1 MDLWLILFIFDGILF
16 VIIAGTVLYLGVFA
30 VAALFHSKPVIPK
43 AKKLNRFVI
52 LIPAYKQD
60 NVIEQTVLS
69 ALSQAYPQRMFDV
82 TVISDHQDE
91 LTNMRLAQYPI
102 TLLIPNF
109 EESAKAKSLQYAIL
123 NLPEFKI
130 YDAVIILDGDN
141 IIDQD
146 FLEQVN
152 DAYEIAATKAIQTHR
167 ISKNRDTAAARMDA
181 IFEESTKAKSLQYA
195 ILNLPEFKIY
205 DAVIILDG
213 DNIIDQ
219 DFLDQVNNAF
229 EIAATKAIQT
239 HRISKNRDTAAARM
253 DAIFEEINNAIF
265 RRGHISF
272 GLSAALAGSGTVFDF
287 NWYKTN
293 VMRARTSGEDK
304 ELEAL
309 LMRQDIFVDYF
320 DDIYVY
326 GEKKRTTTTLN
337 EQRGRWAMQQ
347 FSNLFRNIRF
357 LPGAIFRKQYN
368 LADKLIQWMLVP
380 RTNMIGIIMIMSIV
394 LPFIYLTMAI
404 KWWILGALALFIF
417 AIATPDY
424 LVDEMWDKTFLRS
437 PFVSLWKMFSF
448 KIHKKS

>member
-1 MDLWLILFIFDGILF
+1 MDFWLILFIFDWILF
-16 VIIAGTVLYLGVFA
+16 VIIAGTVLYMGIFA
-30 VAALFHSKPVIPK
+30 VAALFHSKPDIPK

-69 ALSQAYPQRMFDV
+69 VLSQAYPQRMFDI

-102 TLLIPNF
+102 TLLTPDF
-109 EESAKAKSLQYAIL
+109 EESTKAKSLQYAIL

-181 IFEESTKAKSLQYA
+181 IFEE
-195 ILNLPEFKIY
+195 
-205 DAVIILDG
+205 
-213 DNIIDQ
+213 
-219 DFLDQVNNAF
+219 
-229 EIAATKAIQT
+229 
-239 HRISKNRDTAAARM
+239 
-253 DAIFEEINNAIF
+253 INNTIF

-272 GLSAALAGSGTVFDF
+272 GLSAALAGSGTVFNF

-293 VMRARTSGEDK
+293 VMLTKTSGEDK

-320 DDIYVY
+320 DHIYVY
-326 GEKKRTTTTLN
+326 GEKKRTTSTLN
-337 EQRGRWAMQQ
+337 EQRGRWATQQ
-347 FSNLFRNIRF
+347 FVNLFRNVRF

-368 LADKLIQWMLVP
+368 LADKIIQWMLVP
-380 RTNMIGIIMIMSIV
+380 RTNMIGVIMIMSIV

-404 KWWILGALALFIF
+404 KWWILGSLALFFF
-417 AIATPDY
+417 ALATPDY

-437 PFVSLWKMFSF
+437 PFVSLWKMFRI
-448 KIHKKS
+448 KTHKKS

>member
-1 MDLWLILFIFDGILF
+1 MDFWLMLFIFDGILF

-30 VAALFHSKPVIPK
+30 VAALFHSKPDIPK

-60 NVIEQTVLS
+60 NVIEQTVLA

-102 TLLIPNF
+102 TLLIPN
-109 EESAKAKSLQYAIL
+109 
-123 NLPEFKI
+123 
-130 YDAVIILDGDN
+130 
-141 IIDQD
+141 
-146 FLEQVN
+146 
-152 DAYEIAATKAIQTHR
+152 
-167 ISKNRDTAAARMDA
+167 
-181 IFEESTKAKSLQYA
+181 FEESTKAKSLQYA

-239 HRISKNRDTAAARM
+239 HRISKNRDTTAARI

-265 RRGHISF
+265 RRGHICF

-293 VMRARTSGEDK
+293 VMRTKTSGEDK

-320 DDIYVY
+320 DHIYVY
-326 GEKKRTTTTLN
+326 GEKKRTTSKLN
-337 EQRGRWAMQQ
+337 EQRGRWATQQ
-347 FSNLFRNIRF
+347 FANLFRNIRF
-357 LPGAIFRKQYN
+357 LPGAILSKQYN

-380 RTNMIGIIMIMSIV
+380 RTTMVGIIMIMSLV

-404 KWWILGALALFIF
+404 KWWILGSLALFIF
-417 AIATPDY
+417 ALATPDY

-437 PFVSLWKMFSF
+437 PFVSLWKMFRI
-448 KIHKKS
+448 KIQKKS